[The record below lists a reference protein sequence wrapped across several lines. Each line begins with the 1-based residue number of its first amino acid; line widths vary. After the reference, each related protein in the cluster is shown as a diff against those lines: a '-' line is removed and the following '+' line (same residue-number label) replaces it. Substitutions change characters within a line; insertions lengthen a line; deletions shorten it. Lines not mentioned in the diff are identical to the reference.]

1 MADNTDIHNVVNGR
15 LLRVLNVRK
24 PKFSNAKDEHVSV
37 WVEDANGQNAR
48 CLLFTERELLIA
60 EKRAKKNPENLTK
73 K

>member
-1 MADNTDIHNVVNGR
+1 MADKSEISSVVTGR
-15 LLRVLNVRK
+15 LLRVQNVK
-24 PKFSNAKDEHVSV
+24 KAKFSNAKDEYVSI
-37 WVEDANGQNAR
+37 WVEDSTGKNER

>member
-1 MADNTDIHNVVNGR
+1 MADKTENNNVITGR
-15 LLRVLNVRK
+15 LLRIHNVK
-24 PKFSNAKDEHVSV
+24 KAKFSNAKDEYVSL
-37 WVEDANGQNAR
+37 WVEDSNGTNER